1 MIRDPQSEVWSCTI
15 QFWSVVHAST
25 DRGSLLMIVTCIQ
38 LGKCGNFCD
47 YSYNYLYYYQARFRH
62 KIHFQ
67 SVWQEQILNF
77 RKRSQHGFAQ
87 KSVHRE
93 VRTVGQVV
101 QLSDFTGY
109 KKIPVHHD
117 GLLAQFLNCL
127 SKYSALLCQY
137 YIIQHTQIHMGQ

>member
-1 MIRDPQSEVWSCTI
+1 MIRDPRSEVWSWTI

-77 RKRSQHGFAQ
+77 QKRSQLGFAQ
-87 KSVHRE
+87 KSVHHE

-109 KKIPVHHD
+109 KTIPVHHD

>member
-1 MIRDPQSEVWSCTI
+1 MIRDPRSEVWSWTI

-25 DRGSLLMIVTCIQ
+25 DRGSLLMRVTCIQ

-47 YSYNYLYYYQARFRH
+47 YSYNYLYYYRAKFLH

-77 RKRSQHGFAQ
+77 QKQTRLGFAQ

-109 KKIPVHHD
+109 KKIPVLHD

-137 YIIQHTQIHMGQ
+137 YIIQYTQIHMGQ